1 MSQHDTSGQ
10 QSAQQQQT
18 TLPPHSAVVQ
28 QPRRSAARL
37 RRSSSDAGTGA
48 VSTCPKT
55 GADSATESDDG
66 EAAGAGD
73 TRALAPLQRAVTPPN
88 ITHDMPRSR
97 KRSLKAVEE
106 CADDKDELTPFKP
119 TNNTAARGIGAAV
132 LRQYGV

>member
-1 MSQHDTSGQ
+1 MSGQ

-18 TLPPHSAVVQ
+18 TLPPQSAVVQ

-48 VSTCPKT
+48 VGTCPEI

-73 TRALAPLQRAVTPPN
+73 KRAVTPPK

-97 KRSLKAVEE
+97 KRSLKAAEE

-119 TNNTAARGIGAAV
+119 TNNTAARGTGAAV
-132 LRQYGV
+132 LPQHGVKQ